1 LATWEFGIKGLVQG
15 ATPNQKT
22 LYKKRLKPV
31 EPVNRKNTTTLVNK
45 HGWLEN
51 GPGMKMIFLVTMRI
65 FQPAIAVLVYRRVI
79 WNLNITL
86 SKRKNI

>member
-1 LATWEFGIKGLVQG
+1 MGLGGFVQG

-31 EPVNRKNTTTLVNK
+31 EPVNRKNTTTLVNE
-45 HGWLEN
+45 HSWLEN
-51 GPGMKMIFLVTMRI
+51 GPGMKMIFLVTMGI
-65 FQPAIAVLVYRRVI
+65 FQPASAVLVYQSQRVI

-86 SKRKNI
+86 LKRKHI